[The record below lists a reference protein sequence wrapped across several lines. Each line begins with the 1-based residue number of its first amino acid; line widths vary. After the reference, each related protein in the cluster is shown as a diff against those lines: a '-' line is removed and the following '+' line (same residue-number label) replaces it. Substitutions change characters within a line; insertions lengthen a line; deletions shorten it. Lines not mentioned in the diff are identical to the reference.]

1 MASLKLK
8 LACWHYDRTRALA
21 DGTVQ
26 PEGIELSVSGA
37 QQVGEIMQR
46 ALKGEYDVTELG
58 LTYYLRSLEAPNPPF
73 IAIPVFPN
81 RFFRH
86 GAIFINKQSGIVGPR
101 DLIGKKVGEL
111 HRYGHDAGIWSKG
124 ALSDDYGVPAD
135 SFTYY
140 VGALDKPAAA
150 AAADWAPPVAPPG
163 VRIHGLG
170 AGQTLDAMLEAGDID
185 ALFSAWEPASLR
197 AGSTKVGRLFD
208 DYETVE
214 RDYFRRTNIFPI
226 MHTVVIRRELYQ
238 EHPWIARPL
247 VAAFQKAKDMAQ
259 GAHRAGSVFFTPNLM
274 IPWAASLQDRNRALM
289 GDDYWPYGIE
299 RNRKTLE
306 TVLRYHREQ
315 GLLQRD
321 WKLEELFAPETLG

>member
-1 MASLKLK
+1 MASLKLR

-26 PEGIELSVSGA
+26 PEGIELAFSSA

-46 ALKGEYDVTELG
+46 ALQGEYDVTELG

-81 RFFRH
+81 RLFRH
-86 GAIFINKQSGIVGPR
+86 GAIFINKQSGIAGPR

-124 ALSDDYGVPAD
+124 ALSDDYGVPAN

-150 AAADWAPPVAPPG
+150 ADWAAPIAPPG
-163 VRIHGLG
+163 VRIHGIG
-170 AGQTLDAMLEAGDID
+170 PGQTLDAMLESGEID
-185 ALFSAWEPASLR
+185 ALFSAWVPPSFVAAPA
-197 AGSTKVGRLFD
+197 KVGRLFD

-214 RDYFRRTNIFPI
+214 RDYFRRTRIFPM
-226 MHTVVIRRELYQ
+226 MHTVVIRRDLYR
-238 EHPWIARPL
+238 ENPWIARSL
-247 VAAFQKAKDMAQ
+247 VAAFQKAKAIAE
-259 GAHRAGSVFFTPNLM
+259 GGYRAGSVFFTPSLM
-274 IPWAASLQDRNRALM
+274 IPWAASLQDRNRELM
-289 GDDYWPYGIE
+289 GDDYWPYGVE

-315 GLLQRD
+315 GLLQRA
-321 WKLEELFAPETLG
+321 WKPEELFAPETIG